1 MKVYPSD
8 RLFFARK
15 ISMERPTNKELFQF
29 LDITTLSVSDT
40 EDSLRHLVNTVLSY
54 QANGFVPAAIC
65 VYPNFS
71 ALVSSLLRQT
81 PIATAAVAA
90 GFPASQSFLE
100 VKLAEAKM
108 AVQAGANEVDV
119 VLNIG
124 QFLMGNEQVAVN
136 EIRDLKAIIGPTKL
150 KVILET
156 GVLKDGISI
165 QRAAQLAI
173 LGGADFLKTSTGKVD
188 LGATPEAV
196 GVMCE
201 VVKEEYGR
209 TGRKIGIKVSGG
221 VRTKEDALSYYALVY
236 EILGKDFCQ
245 SDFFRIGASSLADT
259 LVNE

>member
-40 EDSLRHLVNTVLSY
+40 EDSVRHLVNTVLSY
-54 QANGFVPAAIC
+54 KANGFVPAAIC
-65 VYPNFS
+65 VYPNFA

-100 VKLAEAKM
+100 VKALEAKL
-108 AVQAGANEVDV
+108 AVQHGANEIDIVINLGEFLQGNDQLVVDEIKSIKEV
-119 VLNIG
+119 IG
-124 QFLMGNEQVAVN
+124 
-136 EIRDLKAIIGPTKL
+136 TSKL

-156 GVLKDGISI
+156 GALKDVGSI
-165 QRAAQLAI
+165 QRAARLAI
-173 LGGADFLKTSTGKVD
+173 QGGADFLKTSTGKVE

-221 VRTKEDALSYYALVY
+221 VRAKEDALSYYALVY